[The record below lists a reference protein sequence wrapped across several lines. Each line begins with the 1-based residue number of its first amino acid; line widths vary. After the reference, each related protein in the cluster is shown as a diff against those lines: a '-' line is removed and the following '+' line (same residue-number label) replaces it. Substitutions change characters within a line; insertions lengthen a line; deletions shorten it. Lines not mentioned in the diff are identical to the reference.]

1 MFFTLINNF
10 ELRNCPILIIA
21 NKQDIVSSKSTEE
34 IANEFLLNTIRN
46 RTILLQGVNAKDIR
60 NEFGNED
67 IKKSFVWIT
76 NCLLGKE

>member
-1 MFFTLINNF
+1 MFFSLINNF

-46 RTILLQGVNAKDIR
+46 RTILLQGVNAK
-60 NEFGNED
+60 EFGNED